1 MLIDEL
7 KALAVKAAVPGC
19 VVGVWINSQDKDI
32 QEIMKV
38 LMTTPN
44 LNLTEALNLI
54 KKHHPDVPFK
64 RTSFTYHMRGT
75 CTCPTA

>member
-7 KALAVKAAVPGC
+7 KELAAKAAVSGC
-19 VVGVWINSQDKDI
+19 VVGVWVKNQDKEF
-32 QEIMKV
+32 QEVMNI
-38 LMTTPN
+38 LMSSPS

-75 CTCPTA
+75 CTCTTV